1 TRNNWFPGQQLTD
14 KRYTKL
20 RDAQKLSELS
30 KRAIFEWM
38 PITPGPVHRVVP
50 YGPLLDIFVLD
61 ARTFRSPNTTNMGD
75 EVMFG
80 SAQVQWLI
88 QAMRASTARWKIV
101 ACDQP
106 IALAIDDGPTN
117 WEGFA
122 NNDPGPPAGR
132 EKELANLLAALRDT
146 SSTTDGGGVR

>member
-1 TRNNWFPGQQLTD
+1 GQQLDD

-38 PITPGPVHRVVP
+38 PIRRGPVNRVIH

-61 ARTFRSPNTTNMGD
+61 ARTFRSPNSTNLGD

-80 SAQVQWLI
+80 AAQTQWLI
-88 QAMRASTARWKIV
+88 DEMRSSRARWRLV

-106 IALAIDDGPTN
+106 IALVIDGP
-117 WEGFA
+117 EF
-122 NNDPGPPAGR
+122 
-132 EKELANLLAALRDT
+132 
-146 SSTTDGGGVR
+146 